1 MDGNRGV
8 SDSQYLAGVEGMGYP
23 ATVPPPS
30 APPLRCR
37 TVARPARKP
46 QALLAMPTYN
56 YVSGSLT
63 AAQVTAITSAIAT
76 IRTNLP
82 FLHPLSPE
90 DRHALPKMGQKSQPF
105 VSQVYVAAKA
115 NPTALPASFDLAAFD
130 SDFALWQALGPIG
143 AQLSLL
149 SEAFDDTMLA
159 LGSDLYSES
168 LDAYVYLKTGNAANA
183 INDLRTSIGRR
194 FSKRSTKEEPP
205 AATPAAAT

>member
-8 SDSQYLAGVEGMGYP
+8 SDSQYLAGVERTGYP
-23 ATVPPPS
+23 ATVPPPPAPHCGAGPWRAPCS
-30 APPLRCR
+30 ATPSTL
-37 TVARPARKP
+37 V
-46 QALLAMPTYN
+46 MPTYN

-63 AAQVTAITSAIAT
+63 AAQVTAILNAVAT

-105 VSQVYVAAKA
+105 VSQVYLAAKA

-130 SDFALWQALGPIG
+130 TDYALWQALGPIG
-143 AQLSLL
+143 AQLSQLA
-149 SEAFDDTMLA
+149 EAFDDTMLA

-168 LDAYVYLKTGNAANA
+168 LDAYVYLKTGNAANTV
-183 INDLRTSIGRR
+183 NDLRTSIGRR
-194 FSKRSTKEEPP
+194 FAKRSTKEETP
-205 AATPAAAT
+205 AATPAATT